1 MTPKQQYKPGE
12 RKISETFLRFAAPI
26 LEDMPE
32 EATASEIEKVLTP
45 AVHDL
50 ECPCVRSCDGHS
62 GIRDPCS

>member
-32 EATASEIEKVLTP
+32 EATSLGDREGAG
-45 AVHDL
+45 
-50 ECPCVRSCDGHS
+50 SCHARFGM
-62 GIRDPCS
+62 PLCSIMRRALSNT